1 MRNVLQLA
9 GMLFLTA
16 CSQGSTERWLP
27 PEEVVQRYSRTVAC
41 QIPNNSPNYRQYVT
55 IPLDPG
61 SNEGGFG
68 ALWLVGWSGDLG
80 CMGGTGTHA
89 AQLTLVMQNGF
100 SRRAVSPVVIDPQ
113 PIPEMQLWSISHLS
127 IDDDVITIR
136 GQSGNP
142 QITGNHFIEERY
154 RWCGQSTTHK
164 NQRFIKQ
171 NPSKPGKISCPT

>member
-9 GMLFLTA
+9 GLLFLTA

-68 ALWLVGWSGDLG
+68 ALWLVGWLAGVEISATWEAL
-80 CMGGTGTHA
+80 A
-89 AQLTLVMQNGF
+89 PMQPN
-100 SRRAVSPVVIDPQ
+100 S
-113 PIPEMQLWSISHLS
+113 LS
-127 IDDDVITIR
+127 
-136 GQSGNP
+136 
-142 QITGNHFIEERY
+142 
-154 RWCGQSTTHK
+154 
-164 NQRFIKQ
+164 
-171 NPSKPGKISCPT
+171 

>member
-9 GMLFLTA
+9 GLLFLTA
-16 CSQGSTERWLP
+16 CSPGSTKAWLP
-27 PEEVVQRYSRTVAC
+27 PEEVVRRYSRTVAC
-41 QIPNNSPNYRQYVT
+41 QIPNNSPNHRQYVS

-68 ALWLVGWSGDLG
+68 ALWLVGWSGDLN

-100 SRRAVSPVVIDPQ
+100 RRGAVSPVVIDSQ

-142 QITGNHFIEERY
+142 QITGDHFIEERY
-154 RWCGQSTTHK
+154 HWCGESTRFEK
-164 NQRFIKQ
+164 QRFIKLD
-171 NPSKPGKISCPT
+171 PSKIEKLRCQS